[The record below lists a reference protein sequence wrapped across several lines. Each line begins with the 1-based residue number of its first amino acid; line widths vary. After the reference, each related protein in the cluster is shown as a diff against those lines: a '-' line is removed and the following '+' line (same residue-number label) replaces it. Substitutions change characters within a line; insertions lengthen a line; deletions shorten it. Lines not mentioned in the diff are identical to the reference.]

1 MTGAQTA
8 GVDPG
13 FMLAMA
19 KQESGF
25 NPNAKA
31 PTSSATGLYQF
42 TRGTWRTMVDKYGAQ
57 YGIGL
62 GDINDPKAN
71 AIMGGLYAKDNK
83 AELENSLGI
92 HRRAD
97 RSIFCTFSRF
107 SGCETLY
114 KWCDAR

>member
-42 TRGTWRTMVDKYGAQ
+42 TRGTWNTMVKKYGAQ
-57 YGIGL
+57 YGISY

-83 AELENSLGI
+83 NELENSLGI
-92 HRRAD
+92 TAEPPIYILH
-97 RSIFCTFSRF
+97 IF
-107 SGCETLY
+107 
-114 KWCDAR
+114 